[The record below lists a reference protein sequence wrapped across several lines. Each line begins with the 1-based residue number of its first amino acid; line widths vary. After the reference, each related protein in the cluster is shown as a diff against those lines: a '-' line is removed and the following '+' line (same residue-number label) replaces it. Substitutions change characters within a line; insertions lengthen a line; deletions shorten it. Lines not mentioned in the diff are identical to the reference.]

1 LIRKWNIEWGK
12 EERVLIESDSTTGLQ
27 MGRRSRI
34 VTGVSYVLL
43 TLGLVVM
50 IFPFLWMIGTSLKTP
65 TEIYSLSILP
75 SQFAW
80 SNYATLFSETEFARW
95 ILNSLIVAVIVTA
108 SVCLFDSMIGY
119 ILAKFN
125 FHGKRMIYLFI
136 LSTLMV
142 PTEMLIIPWFLYASK
157 LGWIDT
163 YWGILFPNLITA
175 FGIFLMKQFMES
187 LPSDLLDA
195 ARIDGMSEFGIMF
208 KIAMPLVRSAIATL
222 CILSFLG
229 SWNSFIWPLIIT
241 QTKEKFTIPVGMAFF
256 SSEAKDSSNWI
267 QIMTGA
273 TISVL
278 PLILL
283 FMLFQKQ
290 IIRGIA
296 TTGMK

>member
-1 LIRKWNIEWGK
+1 LTEI
-12 EERVLIESDSTTGLQ
+12 DSTTRSH
-27 MGRRSRI
+27 MGGRSRI
-34 VTGVSYVLL
+34 ITWVSYVLL
-43 TLGLVVM
+43 TVGLIVM
-50 IFPFLWMIGTSLKTP
+50 VFPFLWMIGTSLKTP
-65 TEIYSLSILP
+65 TEIYSLRILP

-80 SNYATLFSETEFARW
+80 SNYAALFSETAFARW
-95 ILNSLIVAVIVTA
+95 ILNSMIVAVIVTA
-108 SVCLFDSMIGY
+108 SVCFFDSMIGY

-125 FHGKRMIYLFI
+125 FHGKRTIYLFI

-241 QTKEKFTIPVGMAFF
+241 QTEEKFTIPVGMAFF